1 MNFSNI
7 LKQGKRRFEIKN
19 KQGQWGRCES
29 CESRE
34 FLFPYDAGSKSDKW
48 MLCHACLET
57 FVKDEK

>member
-19 KQGQWGRCES
+19 KQSQWGRCES
-29 CESRE
+29 CDNRE
-34 FLFPYDAGSKSDKW
+34 LLFPYNGDKADNW
-48 MLCHACLET
+48 MLCAACLET